1 MLYIGRL
8 WLFSVYKWALNLGF
22 SKLGNNNGGVQ
33 ESKGLG
39 MKICR
44 KRRNVGLRNRVTKIR
59 STAKFCRGCENSQP
73 CEILQGLGK
82 FATIVKFCK
91 GCENS

>member
-1 MLYIGRL
+1 MNRVGLYKGRL
-8 WLFSVYKWALNLGF
+8 GLFSVHKWALNLGF

-44 KRRNVGLRNRVTKIR
+44 KRRVAGLRNRAAKIC
-59 STAKFCRGCENSQP
+59 ST
-73 CEILQGLGK
+73 
-82 FATIVKFCK
+82 VKFRR
-91 GCENS
+91 G